1 MLTAALRN
9 EIDKKWRACWPMS
22 EAKPLVLLDL
32 LTWLLL
38 FKIVEER
45 QLITENSTKSSG
57 DNFIYTK
64 ENELRWSNFKNLD
77 AQSRYKLFTKENGLL
92 DFMKNYGAENLLYSA
107 IIKEPLLLIPTP
119 GLLANA
125 VDIIKTMEAEDVV
138 TRAAIYEYLLN
149 KIEIIAQNGQVY
161 APDYIVK
168 LSVAL
173 MEPDA
178 EDVIWD
184 PLAGNCSFL
193 VNSAMYVAM
202 AANKTDVVEERYKGF
217 DSDIIQL
224 RIGAVNMMLHGI
236 EDPKLEVSKA
246 FQINNISLS
255 DHPTLILSNL
265 IFKGY
270 DNNTNVGVKTDVT
283 RSREIH
289 FLNRILKSL
298 KRGGRAVVIVPEII
312 LYDSGKDIKAIRQ
325 RVIDDHNL
333 QAIIILPNKTGSL
346 FSGAGILIFAK
357 KESEITEKV
366 WFYKMKT
373 SKQRLTQNGN
383 SIATGKNDVLS
394 FTEEYADV
402 LDILNRWKNKEEETV
417 RKRTDASFYVEADEI
432 KNNNYNLYYNEY
444 KKFVK
449 ESYNDEIA
457 ITEEEDDEDD
467 EEITTWN
474 SIKKNTATYILKIKS
489 KVKVAP
495 EIRSWN
501 AIKERATPYIQKI
514 KSKVKVAPAIKA
526 WNAIKE
532 HTTPYI
538 QKIKSKVKLAP
549 AIKAWNAIKE
559 HTTLYI
565 QKIKSKVKVAP
576 AIKAWNAIKEHAT
589 PYIQKIKLKAQA
601 TPRKKWFSTILKLL
615 VIIWIGEVAFTFL
628 HFKDHNIASFKKY
641 TSLTDTIKANQI
653 KAMLKDTTGIIQFQS
668 QSANLSH
675 SKNDS
680 GKIVAKYLI
689 ADTLAGKISAG
700 IPGPGTFNKAL
711 NVQYLVMDTTF
722 FHDKPDE
729 STRRKSYLDPLK
741 NVVLKPMDDRNGFIY
756 ISYTNH
762 FGRTSKGWI
771 NKKDLKQLP

>member
-57 DNFIYTK
+57 GNFIYTK
-64 ENELRWSNFKNLD
+64 ENDELRWSSFKNLD
-77 AQSRYKLFTKENGLL
+77 AQSMHKLFTKENGVL
-92 DFMKNYGAENLLYSA
+92 DFMKNYGDANLLYSA
-107 IIKEPLLLIPTP
+107 IIKEHLLLIPTP

-125 VDIIKTMEAEDVV
+125 VDIIKTMEGEDVV

-149 KIEIIAQNGQVY
+149 KIEIVAQNGQVY

-173 MEPDA
+173 TEPDA
-178 EDVIWD
+178 EDIIWD

-202 AANKTDVVEERYKGF
+202 AANKTDLVEERYKGF

-224 RIGAVNMMLHGI
+224 RIGAINMILHGI

-246 FQINNISLS
+246 FQINSISLS

-270 DNNTNVGVKTDVT
+270 DNNTPVGVKTDVT

-298 KRGGRAVVIVPEII
+298 KRGGRAAVIVPEII
-312 LYDSGKDIKAIRQ
+312 LYDNGKDVKAIRQ
-325 RVIDDHNL
+325 RIIDDHNL
-333 QAIIILPNKTGSL
+333 QAVIILPNKTGSL
-346 FSGAGILIFAK
+346 FSGAGILIFTK

-373 SKQRLTQNGN
+373 SKQRMNQNGN
-383 SIATGKNDVLS
+383 SLNTGKNNVLS
-394 FTEEYADV
+394 FTEEYDDV
-402 LDILNRWKNKEEETV
+402 LDILNRWKNKEGETA
-417 RKRTDASFYVEADEI
+417 RKRTDTSFYVEADEI

-444 KKFVK
+444 KKIVK
-449 ESYNDEIA
+449 EHNNDEVA
-457 ITEEEDDEDD
+457 IIDEEE
-467 EEITTWN
+467 EEVTPWN
-474 SIKKNTATYILKIKS
+474 SIKKYTATYILKLKS

-495 EIRSWN
+495 EIKPWKT
-501 AIKERATPYIQKI
+501 IKGHATPYILKI

-526 WNAIKE
+526 WKSIKE
-532 HTTPYI
+532 YAAPY
-538 QKIKSKVKLAP
+538 VR
-549 AIKAWNAIKE
+549 
-559 HTTLYI
+559 
-565 QKIKSKVKVAP
+565 KIKSKVKVAP
-576 AIKAWNAIKEHAT
+576 AIKAWKSIKEYAA
-589 PYIQKIKLKAQA
+589 PYVRNIKSKAQA

-615 VIIWIGEVAFTFL
+615 LVVWIGEVAFTFL
-628 HFKDHNIASFKKY
+628 HFKDHDISSFKKY
-641 TSLTDTIKANQI
+641 TSLTDIIKANQI
-653 KAMLKDTTGIIQFQS
+653 KAMLKDTTGIIHFQS
-668 QSANLSH
+668 QSANLFH

-680 GKIVAKYLI
+680 GKILAKYTI
-689 ADTLAGKISAG
+689 ADTLAGKISGG
-700 IPGPGTFNKAL
+700 IPEPGTFNKAL

-729 STRRKSYLDPLK
+729 STHRKSYLDPLK